1 MSARLIWLSTHVS
14 VSPACL
20 PTLGGPVGWALSA
33 EPLFHSK
40 GVYCSVGLACPVV
53 SELAFVS
60 HGESLSKMAFPPSL
74 FLGLWTHPWWGCGR
88 VPGEAV
94 GVSLVVL
101 WACPY

>member
-1 MSARLIWLSTHVS
+1 M
-14 VSPACL
+14 
-20 PTLGGPVGWALSA
+20 
-33 EPLFHSK
+33 E
-40 GVYCSVGLACPVV
+40 
-53 SELAFVS
+53 SELAFVW

-88 VPGEAV
+88 VPGETV